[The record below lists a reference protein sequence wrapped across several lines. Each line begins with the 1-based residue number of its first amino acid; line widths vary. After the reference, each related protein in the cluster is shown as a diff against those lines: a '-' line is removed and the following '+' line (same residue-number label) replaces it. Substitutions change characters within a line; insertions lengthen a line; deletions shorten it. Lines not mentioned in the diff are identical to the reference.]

1 MKAKSLLERHERTHQ
16 PPRIITIPR
25 IQRMRSAIKSI
36 SKWQFDFM
44 RRAVMVSRLFY
55 LVDGKRVDSL
65 FVMKNLPGMDLEAS
79 PAPSEVIN
87 QTREVHK
94 IDLGLGGY
102 NKG

>member
-1 MKAKSLLERHERTHQ
+1 
-16 PPRIITIPR
+16 
-25 IQRMRSAIKSI
+25 
-36 SKWQFDFM
+36 M

-79 PAPSEVIN
+79 PAPSEVIH

-102 NKG
+102 NKGWFLFILFMFKVLCATVWL

>member
-1 MKAKSLLERHERTHQ
+1 
-16 PPRIITIPR
+16 
-25 IQRMRSAIKSI
+25 
-36 SKWQFDFM
+36 
-44 RRAVMVSRLFY
+44 MVSRLFY

-79 PAPSEVIN
+79 PAPSEVIH

-102 NKG
+102 NKGWFLFILFMFKVLCATVWL